1 MGEVPASVRS
11 YLEPIFFYAMS
22 CELRAARGK
31 VFDHSP
37 EVRRYMG
44 IEQYEVPGKVFTF
57 DLQVNSVRKKRAAPA
72 SFRCGPLSIAHRFA
86 RLRQPA
92 AYLAS

>member
-11 YLEPIFFYAMS
+11 FLEPIFFYNMS

-31 VFDHSP
+31 VFGHSP

-44 IEQYEVPGKVFTF
+44 IEQY
-57 DLQVNSVRKKRAAPA
+57 
-72 SFRCGPLSIAHRFA
+72 
-86 RLRQPA
+86 
-92 AYLAS
+92 